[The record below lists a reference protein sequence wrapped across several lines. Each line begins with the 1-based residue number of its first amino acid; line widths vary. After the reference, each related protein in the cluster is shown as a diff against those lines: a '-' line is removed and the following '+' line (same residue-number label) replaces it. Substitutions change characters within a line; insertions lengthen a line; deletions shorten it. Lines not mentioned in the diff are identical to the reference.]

1 MGHGGK
7 QGIRPMTRTFTPG
20 DEQQVAEAIA
30 AALRDDAPLRIRA
43 GGARARLGRP
53 PAAQD
58 VLDVSALAGVAMY
71 EPEELVFTARAATP
85 LADIEAMLAEHNQ
98 MLAFEPPDFAV
109 LFGRKA
115 GRGTLGGMTA
125 VGLAGPRRI
134 RAGSVRDHLL
144 GFRAVSGRAEVFKSG
159 GRVMKNVTG
168 FDLSKLMCGS
178 HGTLA
183 VLTELTFKV
192 LPAAE
197 RTITLDFP
205 DLDEPQAQALMTK
218 ALQLPADV
226 SAAAHLPAGVN
237 RQGRAATLLRL
248 EGFAA
253 SVAARRAMLEE
264 ALSGYG
270 APEMMEGEESRR
282 IWRAIANVEPLAEP
296 ADHLIWRL
304 VCPPAQGAQV
314 AENLRAMLGD
324 ARLFMDYG
332 GGLIWLAVPPAAH
345 AMAELVRGALAAVSG
360 HAMLFRAPPELRRAL
375 PVFQPQ
381 PEALAAVSE
390 RIRAAFDP
398 ADILNPGVIH
408 PSAKRE
414 GTA

>member
-1 MGHGGK
+1 MGHGGN
-7 QGIRPMTRTFTPG
+7 QGIQHMTRIFSAG
-20 DEQQVAEAIA
+20 DEREVAEAIA
-30 AALRDDAPLRIRA
+30 AALRDDRPLRIRA
-43 GGARARLGRP
+43 SATRARLGRP
-53 PAAQD
+53 PAAED

-98 MLAFEPPDFAV
+98 MLAFEPPDYAA

-197 RTITLDFP
+197 RTITLRYAG
-205 DLDEPQAQALMTK
+205 LDEPQAQALMTK
-218 ALQLPADV
+218 ALQSPAGV
-226 SAAAHLPAGVN
+226 SAAAHLPADVN
-237 RQGRAATLLRL
+237 ENGAGATLLRL
-248 EGFAA
+248 EGFTA
-253 SVAARRAMLEE
+253 SIAARRAMLEE
-264 ALSGYG
+264 ALAEFG
-270 APEMMEGEESRR
+270 APEMIEGEENRR
-282 IWRAIANVEPLAEP
+282 LWRAIANVEPLAEP
-296 ADHLIWRL
+296 ADHLIWRI
-304 VCPPAQGAQV
+304 VCAPAQGAEV
-314 AENLRAMLGD
+314 ARALRAMPGG
-324 ARLFMDYG
+324 ARLFMDWG

-345 AMAELVRGALAAVSG
+345 AMAELVRGALASISG
-360 HAMLFRAPPELRRAL
+360 HAMLFRAPEELRRAL
-375 PVFQPQ
+375 AVFQPQ

-414 GTA
+414 GAA